1 MIVIDR
7 YTKVVLTVIAIALVV
22 IAARPMFGPKSATAQ
37 SGVVQVDIVRVGG
50 SSLWL
55 AEPIN
60 VRVKE

>member
-7 YTKVVLTVIAIALVV
+7 YTKVVLTIIALALVV
-22 IAARPMFGPKSATAQ
+22 IAARPLFEARPATAQ

-60 VRVKE
+60 VRIKD